1 MNWRTARRIVCACTI
16 AASAVSVGLWTAQA
30 SARTPYL
37 PQAAA
42 SANADV
48 DPAAVK
54 ELEKMGGYLRTLKAF
69 QVQSVTSR
77 DSVLEDGQQIA
88 FGGTVDMLVQRRPD
102 RLRAE
107 VTSDLQQRLYL
118 YDGAS
123 FNLFARRVGYY
134 ATIPAPPNLG
144 ELTDMLDA
152 RYGLEVPLV
161 DLFYWG
167 SERNRTSDLTS
178 AIDVGPSQVN
188 DVTCEHFAFRQD
200 GVDWQVWIQQGDFP
214 LPRKLII
221 TTTSDDAR
229 PQFSSVM
236 TWNLAPSYNDAA
248 FTFNPPADA
257 QRITFAESAALG
269 K

>member
-1 MNWRTARRIVCACTI
+1 MKWRTARRIVCTCTI
-16 AASAVSVGLWTAQA
+16 AGSAVSVGLWTAQA
-30 SARTPYL
+30 SVRTPYL

-42 SANADV
+42 SATADV
-48 DPAAVK
+48 DPTVVK

-77 DSVLEDGQQIA
+77 DSVLEDGQKIA

-107 VTSDLQQRLYL
+107 VSSDLQQRLYL

-144 ELTDMLDA
+144 ELTDMLDE

-167 SERNRTSDLTS
+167 SERNRTSDVTS

-200 GVDWQVWIQQGDFP
+200 GVDWQVWIQRGDFP

-248 FTFNPPADA
+248 FAFNPPADA
-257 QRITFAESAALG
+257 QRITFAESAAPG

>member
-1 MNWRTARRIVCACTI
+1 MNWRTTRRSV
-16 AASAVSVGLWTAQA
+16 SAGAVPVALFGIGLWTAHA
-30 SARTPYL
+30 AARTPYR
-37 PQAAA
+37 PQAAPTA
-42 SANADV
+42 AADV
-48 DPAAVK
+48 DPGAVR
-54 ELEKMGGYLRTLKAF
+54 ELDRMGGYLRTLKTF

-77 DSVLEDGQQIA
+77 DSILDDGQKIA
-88 FGGTVDMLVQRRPD
+88 YGGTVDMLVQRRPD

-123 FNLFARRVGYY
+123 FSLFARRVGYY
-134 ATIPAPPNLG
+134 ATIPAPSNLG
-144 ELTDMLDA
+144 ELADTLDT

-167 SERNRTSDLTS
+167 SERHRTSDLRS
-178 AIDVGPSQVN
+178 AIDVGPSQI
-188 DVTCEHFAFRQD
+188 DGVTCEHFAFRQE
-200 GVDWQVWIQQGDFP
+200 GVDWQLWIQQGEYP

-248 FTFNPPADA
+248 FKFNPPADA
-257 QRITFAESAALG
+257 QRITFADSSALG